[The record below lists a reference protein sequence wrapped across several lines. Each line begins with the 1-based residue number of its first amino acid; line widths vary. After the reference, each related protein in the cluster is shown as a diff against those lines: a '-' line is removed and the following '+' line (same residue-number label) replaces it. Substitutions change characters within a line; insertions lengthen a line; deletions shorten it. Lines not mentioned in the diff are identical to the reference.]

1 MSNQELKEKIIDCME
16 TADDSVLEAIYTL
29 LNANMPSAYKLT
41 DEQMKIVEEER
52 IDYLAGKGETYDW
65 EDVKARITQRK

>member
-29 LNANMPSAYKLT
+29 LNANAPVTYAAT
-41 DEQMKIVEEER
+41 EEQMKIVEERREE
-52 IDYLAGKGETYDW
+52 YLAGKSKMRHWDE
-65 EDVKARITQRK
+65 VKDLIKKK